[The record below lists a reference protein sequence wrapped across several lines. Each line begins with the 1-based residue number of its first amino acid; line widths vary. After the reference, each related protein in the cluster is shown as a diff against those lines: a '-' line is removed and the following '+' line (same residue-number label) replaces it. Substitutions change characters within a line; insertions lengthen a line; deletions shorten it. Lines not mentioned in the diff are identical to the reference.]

1 MKLMRSLWLLSRR
14 FLTDFFEKIL
24 DKSEKKNIIKVSD
37 MLQMR

>member
-1 MKLMRSLWLLSRR
+1 MKLMKSLWLPSRR

-24 DKSEKKNIIKVSD
+24 DKSEKRNIIKVSD